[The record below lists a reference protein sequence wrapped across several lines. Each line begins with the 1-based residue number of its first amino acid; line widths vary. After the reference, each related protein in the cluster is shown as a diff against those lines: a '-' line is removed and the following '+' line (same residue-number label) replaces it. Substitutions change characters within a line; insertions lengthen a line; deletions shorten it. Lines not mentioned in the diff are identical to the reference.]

1 MSSRRKKNKRGD
13 RGSVEEEERV
23 IKKSNMA
30 EKEEQE
36 TEPEEETNLA
46 EIKALL
52 MEIQNTVSTLLTENQ
67 SLKEELSEL
76 KASLIANKRTTDQL
90 KVALTK
96 AENAN
101 VTLTK
106 ELDCTRKKLREQAKE
121 INDLENSQDELE
133 QYTRKNSLEIV
144 GVPETAYP
152 STEELVIRVGEILN
166 VEIKPEDIEISHKL
180 KRKYTNAV
188 IVKFLSHKVKTKL
201 YKQRTKL
208 KNVKVSDLFPSFANA
223 TRDTG
228 QRIFINENLT
238 SYRREL
244 FGKVNKKRKD
254 NLIVSAWTM
263 DGKIYVKTS
272 PDGTPVRIYS
282 EGDLED
288 L

>member
-23 IKKSNMA
+23 MKKSNMA

-76 KASLIANKRTTDQL
+76 KASLIANKRTTNQL
-90 KVALTK
+90 KVSLTK

-106 ELDCTRKKLREQAKE
+106 ELDCTRKKLHEQAKE
-121 INDLENSQDELE
+121 IDDLENSQDELE

-152 STEELVIRVGEILN
+152 STEELVIRVAEILN

-188 IVKFLSHKVKTKL
+188 IVKFLSHKVKMKL

>member
-1 MSSRRKKNKRGD
+1 M
-13 RGSVEEEERV
+13 

-36 TEPEEETNLA
+36 TEPEKETNLA

-76 KASLIANKRTTDQL
+76 KAALIANKRTTDQL

-101 VTLTK
+101 VTL
-106 ELDCTRKKLREQAKE
+106 
-121 INDLENSQDELE
+121 
-133 QYTRKNSLEIV
+133 
-144 GVPETAYP
+144 TAYP

-166 VEIKPEDIEISHKL
+166 VEIKPEDIEIAHKL
-180 KRKYTNAV
+180 KRKYTNVV

>member
-1 MSSRRKKNKRGD
+1 MTPPLKNPGYAPAYKYNLPQSLNFNFSFIPRRGGSSG
-13 RGSVEEEERV
+13 
-23 IKKSNMA
+23 
-30 EKEEQE
+30 EKEAGKITIYYSNE
-36 TEPEEETNLA
+36 
-46 EIKALL
+46 
-52 MEIQNTVSTLLTENQ
+52 
-67 SLKEELSEL
+67 
-76 KASLIANKRTTDQL
+76 
-90 KVALTK
+90 
-96 AENAN
+96 
-101 VTLTK
+101 
-106 ELDCTRKKLREQAKE
+106 
-121 INDLENSQDELE
+121 
-133 QYTRKNSLEIV
+133 
-144 GVPETAYP
+144 
-152 STEELVIRVGEILN
+152 
-166 VEIKPEDIEISHKL
+166 
-180 KRKYTNAV
+180 KYSNAV

-208 KNVKVSDLFPSFANA
+208 KNVKESDLFPSFANA

-282 EGDLED
+282 EDDLED